1 MSTSQVEVLAT
12 LIGFLGAGT
21 FLLIGLRM
29 FLTHRARRLR
39 GEGGAELAEA
49 VTGLRDDVH
58 ALRDEIT
65 DLHERV
71 DFAERL
77 LAQQR
82 DSADQADRRLGR

>member
-1 MSTSQVEVLAT
+1 MSTSQIEILAT

-29 FLTHRARRLR
+29 FLTHRARRLS
-39 GEGGAELAEA
+39 GGGATELTE
-49 VTGLRDDVH
+49 TLEGLRDDVRS
-58 ALRDEIT
+58 LRDEMG

-82 DSADQADRRLGR
+82 DASDQPDRRLGR

>member
-1 MSTSQVEVLAT
+1 MGIHEFDVLAS
-12 LIGFLGAGT
+12 LIGFLGGGA

-29 FLTHRARRLR
+29 FLTHRARRLS
-39 GEGGAELAEA
+39 GEGTSELIDAMG
-49 VTGLRDDVH
+49 GLRDEVS
-58 ALRDEIT
+58 ALRDQMV

-82 DSADQADRRLGR
+82 AGTNGPDRQLGR